1 MKTQNK
7 SIGKTLI
14 KLFVCIVLFA
24 ALLVGV
30 LYLVDK
36 DIFSNDNTVNAVKD
50 NTETTQQN
58 QDQNNNN
65 NTVIEGGLIVD
76 EDVNKTVSSKVIYN
90 NIALSGVNVYVDNKL
105 AVTTDV
111 NGNFTLNTQLGK
123 VIRFDKY
130 GYNINAITVTQD
142 FPSTV
147 VANAKNYVLTIKSNT
162 LNYGISIYAK
172 SSNQS
177 LTYFGDSNS
186 FKVNLHIING
196 EDYNV
201 TITKEN
207 FVKTYNVI
215 FSTQNTS
222 QEIEFNYVEQTT
234 ESNNNDNNQSNNN
247 ENNHNDN
254 INNNDTDNN
263 SSNDSNNDSN
273 VNENDNANNDN
284 VNQDNNNTEEN
295 DNNNQDNNNSS
306 NNEDKGLIDKIGDAL
321 GGAVDTL
328 VDGYKKGWDR
338 LFGWL

>member
-1 MKTQNK
+1 MKTKNK

-105 AVTTDV
+105 AVTTDI

-142 FPSTV
+142 FPSAV
-147 VANAKNYVLTIKSNT
+147 VANAKNYVLTVKSNT
-162 LNYGISIYAK
+162 LNYGVSIYAK
-172 SSNQS
+172 SSNQT

-196 EDYNV
+196 ETYDV

-247 ENNHNDN
+247 ENNNNDN

-273 VNENDNANNDN
+273 VNENENANNDN

>member
-1 MKTQNK
+1 MTPPP
-7 SIGKTLI
+7 
-14 KLFVCIVLFA
+14 VIVF
-24 ALLVGV
+24 
-30 LYLVDK
+30 YQ
-36 DIFSNDNTVNAVKD
+36 I
-50 NTETTQQN
+50 
-58 QDQNNNN
+58 
-65 NTVIEGGLIVD
+65 
-76 EDVNKTVSSKVIYN
+76 
-90 NIALSGVNVYVDNKL
+90 
-105 AVTTDV
+105 
-111 NGNFTLNTQLGK
+111 
-123 VIRFDKY
+123 
-130 GYNINAITVTQD
+130 
-142 FPSTV
+142 P
-147 VANAKNYVLTIKSNT
+147 
-162 LNYGISIYAK
+162 
-172 SSNQS
+172 
-177 LTYFGDSNS
+177 
-186 FKVNLHIING
+186 KVNLHIING

-247 ENNHNDN
+247 NENNNNDN

-263 SSNDSNNDSN
+263 ISNDSNNDSN

>member
-65 NTVIEGGLIVD
+65 NATIEGGLIVD
-76 EDVNKTVSSKVIYN
+76 EDVNKTVSSKVVYN

-177 LTYFGDSNS
+177 LP
-186 FKVNLHIING
+186 IWEI
-196 EDYNV
+196 V
-201 TITKEN
+201 TVLK
-207 FVKTYNVI
+207 
-215 FSTQNTS
+215 
-222 QEIEFNYVEQTT
+222 
-234 ESNNNDNNQSNNN
+234 
-247 ENNHNDN
+247 
-254 INNNDTDNN
+254 
-263 SSNDSNNDSN
+263 
-273 VNENDNANNDN
+273 
-284 VNQDNNNTEEN
+284 
-295 DNNNQDNNNSS
+295 
-306 NNEDKGLIDKIGDAL
+306 
-321 GGAVDTL
+321 
-328 VDGYKKGWDR
+328 
-338 LFGWL
+338 

>member
-65 NTVIEGGLIVD
+65 NATIEGGLIVD
-76 EDVNKTVSSKVIYN
+76 EDVNKTVSSKVVYN

-162 LNYGISIYAK
+162 LNYGVSIYAK

-196 EDYNV
+196 ED
-201 TITKEN
+201 
-207 FVKTYNVI
+207 YNVI

-247 ENNHNDN
+247 ENNNNDN